1 MNSNGSRPEL
11 PEEAPQG
18 DAPEVDEPEGVEPP
32 LPVEPGEATSSG
44 EPGDWTAAQEGTRA
58 TGAASTGGN
67 LEGADEP
74 EVSASSIPSREA
86 SGASEPPEGGDDVG
100 TGTSIGR
107 EAAEELAAA
116 AFRALDS
123 EPGVLDP
130 EITPGPDPAEGEG
143 TGVRGRKRGLA
154 GRFKE
159 GLVDLATAT
168 YDKRAD
174 DLQGRALSAMREAI
188 AQEGDRLAGLV
199 TSGYDARADDLEQRA
214 IRAIRKIV
222 DEEADRMLEMAK
234 ETYDARADD
243 LEERA
248 ARALRAAL
256 IHESRRLQAVI
267 EHSVVVKRKEVR
279 LSLLVLVVANLIY
292 LAVYWITG

>member
-1 MNSNGSRPEL
+1 MDSNGSQPER
-11 PEEAPQG
+11 PEEAGQEGVPR
-18 DAPEVDEPEGVEPP
+18 GVEPP
-32 LPVEPGEATSSG
+32 VPVAPDELGSSKARQSPVDSEVAGPSTPADSEAEPAGDEASAPAEVSDPVESARSRDDLTESDEGEG
-44 EPGDWTAAQEGTRA
+44 P
-58 TGAASTGGN
+58 GAAAA
-67 LEGADEP
+67 L
-74 EVSASSIPSREA
+74 
-86 SGASEPPEGGDDVG
+86 
-100 TGTSIGR
+100 GR
-107 EAAEELAAA
+107 SAAEELAAA
-116 AFRALDS
+116 AFTA
-123 EPGVLDP
+123 P
-130 EITPGPDPAEGEG
+130 EGDPAAEDADIAAGADAADVLEGEG
-143 TGVRGRKRGLA
+143 VGPRGRKRGLA

-174 DLQGRALSAMREAI
+174 DMQGRALSALREAI
-188 AQEGDRLAGLV
+188 AQEGERLAGLV